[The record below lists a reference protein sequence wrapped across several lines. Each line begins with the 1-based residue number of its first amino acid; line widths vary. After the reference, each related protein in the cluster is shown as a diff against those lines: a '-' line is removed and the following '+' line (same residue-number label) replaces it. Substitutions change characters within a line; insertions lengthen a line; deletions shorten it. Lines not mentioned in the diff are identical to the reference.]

1 MSFRFQRFPLYSEIR
16 MFIQDVYVLSQK
28 FPKEEQFGL
37 KSQLNR
43 AATSVL
49 LNIAEGSMRG
59 SDAELNRF
67 LLISVG
73 SMGEI
78 IAILDICLDLK
89 YITPSKYDEFV
100 VKCDNIVKQ
109 LQGFRR
115 KINKN

>member
-1 MSFRFQRFPLYSEIR
+1 MSFRFQKFPIYSEIR
-16 MFIQDVYVLSQK
+16 IFIQDIYLFSQNL
-28 FPKEEQFGL
+28 PKDEQFGL

-73 SMGEI
+73 SVGEI
-78 IAILDICLDLK
+78 IAILDICLDAK

-100 VKCDNIVKQ
+100 VKCENIVKQ